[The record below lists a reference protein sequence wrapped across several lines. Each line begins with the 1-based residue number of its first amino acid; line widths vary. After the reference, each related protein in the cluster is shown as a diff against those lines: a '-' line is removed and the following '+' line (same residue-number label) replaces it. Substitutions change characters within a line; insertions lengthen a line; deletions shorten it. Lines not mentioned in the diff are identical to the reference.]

1 MQSELHSPILFSRR
15 RWYISI
21 VPMNDNPGT
30 NNDVDFYA
38 VPAHIGE
45 ARYPPEE
52 GWFCVEHGGG
62 VDPPPTLTGD
72 P

>member
-1 MQSELHSPILFSRR
+1 
-15 RWYISI
+15 
-21 VPMNDNPGT
+21 MNDNPGT